1 MLSQYNEYEIES
13 ILNSDTRLVYV
24 DTGLEEF
31 VARYIDLPDIIV
43 DINDKFM
50 NTNLKVYD
58 FENPDMYNPLL
69 TTFGEFL
76 NECRQDVRRDIIDR
90 LMKLQLG
97 TIDIKKYKVIDEDML
112 DDVRKNMG
120 IDYCSR

>member
-1 MLSQYNEYEIES
+1 MLSQYNENEIEN

-31 VARYIDLPDIIV
+31 VARYVDLPDIIV
-43 DINDKFM
+43 DINDKKI

-69 TTFGEFL
+69 TTSGEFL
-76 NECRQDVRRDIIDR
+76 N
-90 LMKLQLG
+90 
-97 TIDIKKYKVIDEDML
+97 
-112 DDVRKNMG
+112 
-120 IDYCSR
+120 